1 MKRAE
6 YLEKIETTGVDPKT
20 VAKIEMLYGHPIPTY
35 IQKMVSFSEESVF
48 FDDGYRTLSLAEI
61 LDAEKDL
68 HVDFVGQNMIP
79 LLDCGDNDFVVYLFH
94 DELWPKF
101 NIVDACFFKRR
112 ASLRDLI

>member
-6 YLEKIETTGVDPKT
+6 YLEKIETTGVDQEA
-20 VAKIEMLYGHPIPTY
+20 VSKIEMLYGQAIPMY
-35 IQKMVSFSEESVF
+35 IQKMASLSAESIF
-48 FDDGYRTLSLAEI
+48 FDDGYRTLSLTEI
-61 LDAEKDL
+61 LDAEQDL

-94 DELWPKF
+94 DELWSKF